1 MTTDWAAIAARQ
13 NRETDRRRAMAT
25 RQASGERFRGKGG
38 RTLAAAF
45 AAGNV
50 GRVESRAKA
59 RKRRRSLRLLDRPPG
74 RQPVPVTR
82 QMEGVVT
89 LPRPDVL
96 PGIPIQKAI
105 ITGPRG
111 LAIRAGAELVRSIP
125 GISKILGRTVQA
137 PGPIGRAL
145 QVGAGA
151 AAGALAGEA
160 LEFLYAQR
168 RGQGP
173 MLGPTAPSGGRPV
186 TMQPRAPLGQL
197 AQGQEFPGGPFVVKS
212 WDTYPGPGVTG
223 GGQWPIFSLLSD
235 GRIVVQKSNGQW
247 KVYRPKKNLVIS
259 SNPRLR
265 DIRKLDRM
273 HRRVVKM
280 MKRMVPAPRRRK

>member
-1 MTTDWAAIAARQ
+1 MVVRKDA
-13 NRETDRRRAMAT
+13 
-25 RQASGERFRGKGG
+25 GEKFRGKGG
-38 RTLAAAF
+38 RSLAAAF

-50 GRVESRAKA
+50 GREAARARTRKQRKKRKKQTLRQAAGVVGQAVKYMVTQPSEMATIMPIGAGVGSALKIAGA
-59 RKRRRSLRLLDRPPG
+59 RGVLATLERNIPPG
-74 RQPVPVTR
+74 AVARVARV
-82 QMEGVVT
+82 
-89 LPRPDVL
+89 
-96 PGIPIQKAI
+96 
-105 ITGPRG
+105 
-111 LAIRAGAELVRSIP
+111 
-125 GISKILGRTVQA
+125 
-137 PGPIGRAL
+137 
-145 QVGAGA
+145 AGA
-151 AAGALAGEA
+151 AALGAAASEA
-160 LEFLYAQR
+160 VDFIQNQR
-168 RGQGP
+168 MGRGP

-212 WDTYPGPGVTG
+212 WDTYPGAGVTG

-280 MKRMVPAPRRRK
+280 MKRMVPRPTRRK